1 MALRPRDSQKQKVY
15 DWDAHFRKDRLTLVQ
30 CQTLVNRACAAHNVR
45 PPKVQA
51 SYGSTAYY
59 KPMLNTITLPPWAQ
73 NSATVLHEVSH
84 AVIDKKFSRFP
95 VKTEDAASFGEP
107 LKLYQ
112 PPASHGPEFAR
123 VLLELLAYFGVA
135 KVNEARKA
143 AREHRV
149 KISSD
154 SKFKPGLKKTQVSQ
168 VSKLKAQKADL
179 QAQIAEIDAKIA
191 VLTS

>member
-112 PPASHGPEFAR
+112 PLLRQSNASTSCITFSSSASFS
-123 VLLELLAYFGVA
+123 LERRSSSCLSSSAVTSASLYRSRNAC
-135 KVNEARKA
+135 EAR
-143 AREHRV
+143 
-149 KISSD
+149 
-154 SKFKPGLKKTQVSQ
+154 TQS
-168 VSKLKAQKADL
+168 
-179 QAQIAEIDAKIA
+179 
-191 VLTS
+191 

>member
-15 DWDAHFRKDRLTLVQ
+15 DWDAHFRKDRLTLAQ

-84 AVIDKKFSRFP
+84 SVIDKKFSRFP
-95 VKTEDAASFGEP
+95 VKVDDA
-107 LKLYQ
+107 
-112 PPASHGPEFAR
+112 PASHGPEFAR

-135 KVNEARKA
+135 KVNEARKM

-154 SKFKPGLKKTQVSQ
+154 SKFKPVLKKTQANQ

-179 QAQIAEIDAKIA
+179 QEQIAEIDAKIA
-191 VLTS
+191 VLMS